1 MSWTIEYLPE
11 FEQLR
16 ITTSGVLTME
26 KFRRLG
32 EESLAAA
39 RQFRCHRLLVDHR
52 NMTPEVSAAD
62 IHELPA
68 IYAAMGLGSQYRIA
82 TLLAEGAARMDDF
95 DFFEAVS
102 WNRGAH
108 NFRQFTDLTSALR
121 WLADEA

>member
-1 MSWTIEYLPE
+1 MSWAIEHLPE
-11 FEQLR
+11 IGQLR

-26 KFRRLG
+26 KFRQLA

-52 NMTPEVSAAD
+52 SMTPEVSAAD
-62 IHELPA
+62 IHELPG
-68 IYAAMGLGSQYRIA
+68 ILSAMGLGSEYRIA
-82 TLLAEGAARMDDF
+82 TLVAKDAARMADF

-108 NFRQFTDLTSALR
+108 NFRQFTDLAEALR
-121 WLADEA
+121 WLDGEA